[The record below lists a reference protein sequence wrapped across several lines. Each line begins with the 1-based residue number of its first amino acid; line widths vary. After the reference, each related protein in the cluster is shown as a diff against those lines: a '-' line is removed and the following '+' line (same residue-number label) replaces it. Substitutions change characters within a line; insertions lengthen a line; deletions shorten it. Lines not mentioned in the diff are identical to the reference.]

1 MWERYRDPLDTTSSS
16 RTGTAASLLVIF
28 FVFFFIIFTY
38 TTLHEA
44 GHALVGLLS
53 GGRLTSFS
61 IDFITFGAHAGI
73 QGEFTTAQQA
83 LIAVSGVGLPLVVWT
98 AFLLLVPPAPRD
110 PVLARLLL
118 VGTAGVNGSLLAWV
132 IVPLVLLAG
141 GTARDDSANF
151 IRLTGVHPLLVAAA
165 ALLVIAGGVGLYL
178 RRSGGLRQ
186 AVGTMR
192 TPLHKPGDS
201 PTLWAMGVVLVFMA
215 ALAGG
220 AGLLVRE
227 TREAAVPAG
236 YEQAFSIECS
246 GQAHREDVIY
256 TFQLDGPARASFFFV
271 FDDFKHGPLKLA
283 LTGPDGPVFIFME
296 AGEVVEIGHATINP
310 QPLQLDEGAY
320 EIRLTAPQEPSRLQG
335 YVSFK

>member
-16 RTGTAASLLVIF
+16 RSSTAASLLVIF

-192 TPLHKPGDS
+192 TPMHNLAAS
-201 PTLWAMGVVLVFMA
+201 PTLRAMGVVLVLLA
-215 ALAGG
+215 ALVAG
-220 AGLLVRE
+220 AGLLVDE
-227 TREAAVPAG
+227 TRRESVPAG
-236 YEQAFSIECS
+236 YEQVLIVEGA
-246 GQAHREDVIY
+246 ARAYMDDVVY
-256 TFQLDGPARASFFFV
+256 TFELDGPARVNFYFILEGV
-271 FDDFKHGPLKLA
+271 KRGPLKLA

-310 QPLQLDEGAY
+310 HALELGPGAY
-320 EIRLTAPQEPSRLQG
+320 EIRLTAPQDRSRLQG
-335 YVSFK
+335 YMLIE